1 MYLLNNIEKSGEIQ
15 KYSIEL
21 SVASS
26 FSTQYCAITSVILV
40 RNGVYECLLFGLS
53 YKN

>member
-1 MYLLNNIEKSGEIQ
+1 MCLLNNIDKSGEIQ

-21 SVASS
+21 FVASS
-26 FSTQYCAITSVILV
+26 FSIQYCAIVSVALV
-40 RNGVYECLLFGLS
+40 RNGVYECLLLGLS

>member
-1 MYLLNNIEKSGEIQ
+1 MCLLNNIDKSGEIQ

-21 SVASS
+21 LLASS
-26 FSTQYCAITSVILV
+26 FSMQYCAFASVVLV

>member
-1 MYLLNNIEKSGEIQ
+1 MCLLNNIDKSGEIQ

-26 FSTQYCAITSVILV
+26 FSMQYCSITSVALV
-40 RNGVYECLLFGLS
+40 WNGVYECLLFGLS